1 MKKKV
6 FIGIVLVLTFSM
18 TAAAW
23 DVLGHAFIMEQI
35 KGGPAAANGNEVYGI
50 TTPDFVN
57 YLIGTPYYEWLYE
70 QTHTNFMRVWRMAG
84 NGKKGSAEQ
93 ALAMGF
99 VAHNGVWGAD
109 RIAHSSSLT
118 IGDPDHGYVIA
129 KAAQLEQ
136 TFTGLGIWAGLG
148 IDGEAYLP
156 LRLELCHNI
165 IEYVVDIKI
174 WMTNPGL
181 AQRVVAAAAARDA
194 SMQKL
199 VKTAYAGPLTA
210 YSQQTEGPMSH
221 PAALA
226 LLQAYESAFQER
238 VVLYAGLY
246 ASATSLESL
255 LANLDGYLRF
265 LASTVFKLELAEGQA
280 GQLLGLVLQLGLTD
294 DVGGELAAT
303 VDYVRDQLAAHNV
316 VYGAPGHAN
325 MMPASE
331 PKSRGGK

>member
-6 FIGIVLVLTFSM
+6 FIGIVLVLALSM

-50 TTPDFVN
+50 TAPDFVN
-57 YLIGTPYYEWLYE
+57 YLIGTPYYEWLYD

-84 NGKKGSAEQ
+84 SGNKGSAEQ

-118 IGDPDHGYVIA
+118 IGDPEHGYVIA
-129 KAAQLEQ
+129 KAALLEQ
-136 TFTGLGIWAGLG
+136 SFTSLGIWAGMG

-165 IEYVVDIKI
+165 IEYVIDIQI
-174 WMTNPGL
+174 WAANPGL
-181 AQRVVAAAAARDA
+181 AQRVVAAAAGRDA

-199 VKTAYAGPLTA
+199 VKTAYAGLLTA
-210 YSQQTEGPMSH
+210 YSHQTEGPMSH

-226 LLQAYESAFQER
+226 LLQTYESAFQQR

-246 ASATSLESL
+246 ASATDLPSL
-255 LANLDGYLRF
+255 LTNLDGYLMV
-265 LASTVFKLELAEGQA
+265 LANTVFELKLTPGQA
-280 GQLLGLVLQLGLTD
+280 GQLLGLVLDLGLTD
-294 DVGGELAAT
+294 DVGNELAAT
-303 VDYVRDQLAAHNV
+303 VGYVRDQLAAHNI
-316 VYGAPGHAN
+316 VYGAPGHTS

-331 PKSRGGK
+331 PKARGNR